1 MALIMFKVN
10 HDLCPSFLSDMI
22 DVNTSRLS
30 YDLRSSR
37 NKNES

>member
-10 HDLCPSFLSDMI
+10 HDLCPSHLSDMI
-22 DVNTSRLS
+22 DINTSRLS